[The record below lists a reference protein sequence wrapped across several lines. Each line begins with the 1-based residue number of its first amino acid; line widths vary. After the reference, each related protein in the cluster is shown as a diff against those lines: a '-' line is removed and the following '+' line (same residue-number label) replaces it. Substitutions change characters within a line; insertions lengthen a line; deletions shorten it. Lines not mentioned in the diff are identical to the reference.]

1 MDIEQQFLNSADEKK
16 LHATSY
22 KLPAKVCE
30 ICPHHCRLNVGEIG
44 KCRARYN
51 DGEKITA
58 LNYGRLTSIA
68 LDPIEK
74 KPLYRF
80 FPGSTILSV
89 GSFGCNLNCPFC
101 QNYEIS
107 MADYN
112 FPTRQLSPAELVKI
126 AVDLRDRKNIGVAF
140 TYNEPFI
147 SYEYVRDTS
156 ALLKEVGLKSVLVT
170 NGTVASGALKKI
182 LPLIDAMNIDLKG
195 FSQNIYDILGGDF
208 ETVKNTIQT
217 AAQSCHVEVTTLI
230 VPRMNDS
237 ESDMDAESKWL
248 ASVSKDIPLHVSRF
262 FPRYKVTDRPPT
274 DVNLVYRLADVAR
287 RNLNFVYTGNC

>member
-1 MDIEQQFLNSADEKK
+1 MSNDNLQ
-16 LHATSY
+16 ATSY
-22 KLPAKVCE
+22 QLPAKTCE

-80 FPGSTILSV
+80 FPRSTILSV

-112 FPTRQLSPAELVKI
+112 FPTRQLSPEELVQI
-126 AVDLRDRKNIGVAF
+126 AVELRDRKNIGVAF

-156 ALLKEVGLKSVLVT
+156 NLLKAVDLKSVLVT

-182 LPLIDAMNIDLKG
+182 LHLIDAMNIDLKG
-195 FSQNIYDILGGDF
+195 FSQKIYDLLGGDF

-217 AAQSCHVEVTTLI
+217 ASKNCHVEVTTLI
-230 VPRMNDS
+230 VPGMNDS
-237 ESDMDAESKWL
+237 EDEMDAEAKWL
-248 ASVSKDIPLHVSRF
+248 ASISKDIPLHVSRF

-274 DVNLVYRLADVAR
+274 DVKTVYRLAEIAR
-287 RNLNFVYTGNC
+287 RHLNFVYTGNC